1 MILIAS
7 GSYVVSSLVNELGRI
22 PPSFLPLGNKCLYEY
37 QIDILKAL
45 EQDIYISVPESYI
58 VSQFDVKRLQE
69 LSVEIIKVPDGISL
83 GSSIVYSWLS
93 TGKKYK
99 RLVLMFGDTL
109 FSDINLSECLSVSS
123 FSVHPNK
130 GLYDRAKLE
139 SITDGDENTNNQFVE
154 DNSLI
159 ISGFFSFQEPH
170 KLMQGIINNSNNF
183 ISGLVYYYKN
193 NNVFINRTGEWYDF
207 GHVHSFFLSRS
218 EVTTQRSFNTLKIYS
233 RTVRKSSKNKLKMFA
248 ESNWFREIPSSLK
261 LYTPTLVSNYKESSD
276 YATYDLEYL
285 YLLPLSDLLV
295 FSEIPITS
303 WRNILTEC
311 RDLIQKFKAY
321 TSDSSVTSI
330 DCKLVGEI
338 YLEKSLDRL
347 ASIENKPIEVFI
359 NRCGYSLYDNSNYEN
374 SVEEL
379 LLSVSQAIS
388 EVSTC
393 DLSIIHGDFCFSNIL
408 YDSRVQSIKVIDP
421 RGLDAQGKISI
432 YGDSRYDV
440 AKLYHSIVGFYDFII
455 SGHYSIKNKKLEF
468 SVSQT
473 GRSLEQLFDEVF
485 FDNHLFKKDE
495 IIAINVMLFLSMIPL
510 HDDQPT
516 RQQAMFLNAVR
527 LAQKLREG
535 SK

>member
-1 MILIAS
+1 
-7 GSYVVSSLVNELGRI
+7 
-22 PPSFLPLGNKCLYEY
+22 
-37 QIDILKAL
+37 
-45 EQDIYISVPESYI
+45 
-58 VSQFDVKRLQE
+58 
-69 LSVEIIKVPDGISL
+69 
-83 GSSIVYSWLS
+83 
-93 TGKKYK
+93 
-99 RLVLMFGDTL
+99 
-109 FSDINLSECLSVSS
+109 
-123 FSVHPNK
+123 
-130 GLYDRAKLE
+130 
-139 SITDGDENTNNQFVE
+139 
-154 DNSLI
+154 
-159 ISGFFSFQEPH
+159 
-170 KLMQGIINNSNNF
+170 
-183 ISGLVYYYKN
+183 
-193 NNVFINRTGEWYDF
+193 
-207 GHVHSFFLSRS
+207 
-218 EVTTQRSFNTLKIYS
+218 
-233 RTVRKSSKNKLKMFA
+233 MFA
-248 ESNWFREIPSSLK
+248 ESNWFREIPHSLK
-261 LYTPTLVSNYKESSD
+261 LYTPTLVSNYRESSD

-311 RDLIQKFKAY
+311 RDLIQRFKAY
-321 TSDSSVTSI
+321 TSDSSVTNI
-330 DCKLVGEI
+330 DCKLVDKI

-347 ASIENKPIEVFI
+347 ASIEDKPIEVFI
-359 NRCGYSLYDNSNYEN
+359 NKCGYSLYDNSNYKN

-379 LLSVSQAIS
+379 LLSVSQAVS

-473 GRSLEQLFDEVF
+473 GSSLEQLFDEIF
-485 FDNHLFKKDE
+485 FDNHLFRKDE